1 MTWGGGPHS
10 AAAARFW
17 QLPPMRYLVE
27 GHRAVVL
34 FFLLSGFVLAL
45 PQIRGSRQAY
55 LPYLMKRI
63 CRIYLPYLVSLAL
76 AIAGCW
82 YFHGSEAYGGWFSQT
97 WGSAP
102 TWRLTLAHLLFIGNY
117 PDFAYNTAFWSLVQ
131 EMRISLIFPFL
142 CAAVLWMRW
151 WRAIWLPVLLTM
163 AATMAER
170 RGVLPSH
177 VAWTVHYTG
186 SFVLGILLA
195 AHRESLERWLGGLGR
210 AGYLLFMAG
219 SAALYCV
226 PNKAGAIG
234 SAGQLGVDLVT
245 SFGAVGL
252 MLLALSHRVASGFL
266 RSMVPV
272 FLGRISYSV
281 YLLHGTVLYL
291 AAYLVQGR
299 WPFSSMLLPVVAVTV
314 VGAVGM
320 YEWVEVPSIGLG
332 RYLAGRVN
340 RTSRE

>member
-1 MTWGGGPHS
+1 
-10 AAAARFW
+10 
-17 QLPPMRYLVE
+17 MRYLVE

-45 PQIRGSRQAY
+45 PQVRGSRQAY
-55 LPYLMKRI
+55 VPYLLKRI

-82 YFHGSEAYGGWFSQT
+82 YFHGSQAYGGWFSQT
-97 WGSAP
+97 WVSAP
-102 TWRLTLAHLLFIGNY
+102 TWRLTLAHVLFIGNY
-117 PDFAYNTAFWSLVQ
+117 QDFAYNTAFWSLVQ

-151 WRAIWLPVLLTM
+151 SRAIWLPLLLTIV
-163 AATMAER
+163 ATVAER
-170 RGVLPSH
+170 RGVLPPH

-195 AHRESLERWLGGLGR
+195 AHRESLERWLAGLSRG
-210 AGYLLFMAG
+210 GYLLFVAA

-234 SAGQLGVDLVT
+234 DTGQLGVDLVT

-252 MLLALSHRVASGFL
+252 MLLSLSHRVASGFL
-266 RSMVPV
+266 RGVAPV

-291 AAYLVQGR
+291 TAYLVQGR
-299 WPFSSMLLPVVAVTV
+299 VLFSWMLLPIVAVTV
-314 VGAVGM
+314 VGAIAM
-320 YEWVEVPSIGLG
+320 YEWVEVPSIELG
-332 RYLAGRVN
+332 RYLAGRVK
-340 RTSRE
+340 